1 MFNWRLLSIG
11 VSITSGFN
19 LTCLPQLTGIPAPQ
33 PLILSKTTTS
43 AKMTRLYSGVSYNCS
58 IITLTTEGPSVP
70 RNTTLTTPEKGKYH
84 TSYKCLILYTYA
96 PPIAPSGVP
105 EMFDADPG
113 MRTVLFSWSPLP
125 ITQQNGRLTSYTIS
139 CSPSTPS
146 LPQTFPHPAELP
158 LTVIRFSPNTAY
170 TCSMAAVNSAG
181 SGPSKDVTF
190 RAKEDC

>member
-1 MFNWRLLSIG
+1 MFTWRLLSIG

-19 LTCLPQLTGIPAPQ
+19 LTCLPQLTGVPAPQ

-43 AKMTRLYSGVSYNCS
+43 ANVTGLYAGVSYICS

-70 RNTTLTTPEKGKYH
+70 QNTTLTTPEKGSIILH
-84 TSYKCLILYTYA
+84 TTVSLCTYSS
-96 PPIAPSGVP
+96 PIAPSGAPV
-105 EMFDADPG
+105 MFDADPG
-113 MRTVLFSWSPLP
+113 VRAVLLSWSPLP
-125 ITQQNGRLTSYTIS
+125 ITQQNGRLTSYAIS

-158 LTVIRFSPNTAY
+158 VTVTRFSPNTAY
-170 TCSMAAVNSAG
+170 TCSVAAVNSAG

-190 RAKEDC
+190 RTKEDC